1 MIIASLAAVHDS
13 DDESDASNV
22 SESTGVDNNQ
32 KEEDAIFIRNLPSTI
47 KFNEIFDVFSK
58 SGRIK
63 VCLTLVSNTRHF
75 RFPLFVLEILCTER
89 TKQMKT

>member
-22 SESTGVDNNQ
+22 SESAGVDNNQ

-47 KFNEIFDVFSK
+47 TFNEIFDVFSK

-63 VCLTLVSNTRHF
+63 VCLTSVYL
-75 RFPLFVLEILCTER
+75 
-89 TKQMKT
+89 